1 MYSTCTV
8 ACACVI
14 HMHSTSRCYV
24 YLCNV
29 QLHMHVTYHRECPLC
44 GERKASPNQR
54 DVGSDVHTTGTTSGT
69 ISAFIKE
76 GNKRLVSTRNACFSP
91 PLTLLNYLAS
101 IYFLNVIALCT
112 H

>member
-1 MYSTCTV
+1 MY
-8 ACACVI
+8 
-14 HMHSTSRCYV
+14 
-24 YLCNV
+24 
-29 QLHMHVTYHRECPLC
+29 VTYHRECPLC

-54 DVGSDVHTTGTTSGT
+54 DAGSDVHTTGTTSGT